1 MKSSDVPLL
10 SQLIHISQDTLTK
23 GRLIEIWNKEFM
35 PVPDIESMQN
45 IEGQVLKGHMDN
57 ASLNTLRI
65 LKNFLKGYAPYL
77 AN

>member
-45 IEGQVLKGHMDN
+45 VEGQVLKGHMDN

>member
-10 SQLIHISQDTLTK
+10 SQLIHISQDTLIK

-45 IEGQVLKGHMDN
+45 VEGQVLKGHMDN